1 MRSTDFYECPKLQPY
16 PEKDELMFEEC
27 DILIPAAMEKVIH
40 GGNAHKV
47 KAKIIAE
54 AANGP
59 ITPQADQV

>member
-1 MRSTDFYECPKLQPY
+1 
-16 PEKDELMFEEC
+16 MFEEC